1 MYQQRLLKVIVEYN
15 DLLKASKMKD
25 DEIYQRAI
33 TRWADI
39 DTLSEDLYVLAAR
52 LMIYQDKT
60 TRKSLILA
68 CLEARHRIRE
78 ILKKLSK
85 ANSMK
90 SLAYSAKEVKD
101 TYDFFLFV
109 ISVIQEGEN
118 DVRIYKEMSK
128 NIAVLDYL
136 ESIDNNQVFHTI
148 I

>member
-15 DLLKASKMKD
+15 DLLKASQMKD

-90 SLAYSAKEVKD
+90 SLAYSAKEVK
-101 TYDFFLFV
+101 T
-109 ISVIQEGEN
+109 
-118 DVRIYKEMSK
+118 R
-128 NIAVLDYL
+128 
-136 ESIDNNQVFHTI
+136 
-148 I
+148 